1 MSNDRYGLYRY
12 WLGRNRSQQGAEDAD
27 RVIRTIND
35 DLKNTAAFQP
45 NAQRN
50 GVTQGMIVTRTDT
63 NICKVTLLPND
74 VLFIGDLVS
83 VFGEEW
89 LCMELRKDEYNVT
102 YAELWMCNHT
112 FVYQDFAGKI
122 IRKSA
127 IIDDGS
133 YSKGSD
139 KPIPVIDGTHRCYVS
154 LDEESR
160 VLYVDKRLAMDTM
173 LDKNGSTILNVG
185 KIRWLDTKIRNYGN
199 GSHLLTFSMADD
211 VFNKEADN
219 IELMICNYFDTQQA
233 VEPSQEIVEQEQEQ
247 EVVQEEQQGEI
258 NAEEN
263 TVTGYL
269 VIEGKDSIRIGTSR
283 TYKVTA
289 KGADGSSQGLPEG
302 VEITVQ
308 CDNSIVATQNGGECR
323 ITVPLKDSLIGSN
336 ILISCRD
343 TSGVLTSGNKTV
355 AVISIG

>member
-1 MSNDRYGLYRY
+1 MSDERFGLYRY
-12 WLGRNRSQQGAEDAD
+12 WLNRNREQKKAEDAA
-27 RVIRTIND
+27 RIKASIEQ
-35 DLKNTAAFQP
+35 DLMDTAAYQ
-45 NAQRN
+45 ADAKRN
-50 GVTQGMIVTRTDT
+50 GVTQPMVITRMAT
-63 NICKVTLLPND
+63 NICKVTLMPD
-74 VLFIGDLVS
+74 GIMYIGDLVS
-83 VFGEEW
+83 VFGEDW
-89 LCMELRKDEYNVT
+89 LCMELHTDEYGVT
-102 YAELWMCNHT
+102 YAEIWMCNHT

-139 KPIPVIDGTHRCYVS
+139 KPIPVTDGIHRCYVS
-154 LDEESR
+154 LDDESR
-160 VLYVDKRLAMDTM
+160 VLYVDKRLAIDTV

-185 KIRWLDTKIRNYGN
+185 KIKWLDTKIRNYGS

-219 IELMICNYFDTQQA
+219 IELMICNYFDAPQPIETTQET
-233 VEPSQEIVEQEQEQ
+233 VEQ

-258 NAEEN
+258 NTEEN

-302 VEITVQ
+302 VEFTVQ
-308 CDNSIVATQNGGECR
+308 CDNSIAATQNGGECR
-323 ITVPLKDSLIGSN
+323 ITVPLKDYLIGSN
-336 ILISCRD
+336 ITICCRD
-343 TSGVLTSGNKTV
+343 ASGVLISGNKTV